1 MKKVAILQSNYLPW
15 KGYFDLIAY
24 VDEFIIY
31 DDMQYT
37 NRDWRNRNMIK
48 TPNGL
53 LWLSIPVGTN
63 TKRTIREVLISEK
76 DWRNKHCQN
85 LKSNYQKS
93 PFFDE
98 VYLIISDIILDDN
111 INSLSELNISLINAI
126 CNYLHIETKISYCW
140 DYGLIDGKTERLVDL
155 CQKANAS
162 VYVSGPSAK
171 NYIDEQLFKS
181 KNIQLEWFNYEGY
194 QEYPQLWGDFTHSVS
209 ILDLL
214 FNCGKYAYKYMRY
227 VHD

>member
-37 NRDWRNRNMIK
+37 NRDWRNRNTIK

-53 LWLSIPVGTN
+53 FWLTIPVGSN
-63 TKRTIREVLISEK
+63 TKRAIREVLLVNN
-76 DWRNKHCQN
+76 DWRYKHCKT
-85 LKSNYQKS
+85 LTANYKKS
-93 PFFDE
+93 PFFNEIFD
-98 VYLIISDIILDDN
+98 VISPIILDES
-111 INSLSELNISLINAI
+111 IEYLSDLNIALIKAI
-126 CNYLHIETKISYCW
+126 CSYLEIETKISYCW

-162 VYVSGPSAK
+162 IYVSGPSAK
-171 NYIDEQLFKS
+171 NYIDEKLFQDV
-181 KNIQLEWFNYEGY
+181 NIHLEWFSYGGY
-194 QEYPQLWGDFTHSVS
+194 KEYPQLWGDFTHTVS

-214 FNCGKYAYKYMRY
+214 FNCGKNSYKYMRY
-227 VHD
+227 IHG